1 MSGMTATPH
10 PLSAALLAGDFPRRF
25 MTITVATGQVQPA
38 GAVMG
43 EVTADANYLL
53 SASAAT
59 DGSEAPSVILW
70 EDVDATDGDV
80 EAEALICGD
89 VRGEKLTLGTGHTVA
104 SVRKALRSV
113 SLFVQ

>member
-1 MSGMTATPH
+1 MSGMTVTQHSQA
-10 PLSAALLAGDFPRRF
+10 AALLAGDFPRRF

-43 EVTADANYLL
+43 EVTADDNYIL

-59 DGSEAPSVILW
+59 DGSQTPSVILW

-80 EAEALICGD
+80 ETEALICGD

-104 SVRKALRSV
+104 SVRKALRSL